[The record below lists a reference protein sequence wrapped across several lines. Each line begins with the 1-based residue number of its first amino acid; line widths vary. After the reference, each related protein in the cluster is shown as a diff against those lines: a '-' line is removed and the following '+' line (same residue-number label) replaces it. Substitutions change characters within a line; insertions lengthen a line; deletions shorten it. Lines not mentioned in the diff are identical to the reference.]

1 MAELS
6 PIFNGME
13 NGPTAI
19 DTNFKNI
26 NTVLA
31 TLSATSSMQEI
42 KGVNGAAK
50 SAWLTV
56 DKVSHICVLVIW
68 SKLPKKT
75 TTMYWIPA
83 EYAAHADRIPVIK
96 CGDQATLSING
107 NGNVQLLGNTSDSA
121 DAIGFA
127 VWGY

>member
-1 MAELS
+1 MAEYET
-6 PIFNGME
+6 IFKGIKDGAE
-13 NGPTAI
+13 AI
-19 DTNFKNI
+19 QKNFE
-26 NTVLA
+26 A
-31 TLSATSSMQEI
+31 TKTELTSLNSTSSMQEI
-42 KGVNGAAK
+42 KGVNGAAS

-83 EYAAHADRIPVIK
+83 EYAAHADRIPVIR

-107 NGNVQLLGNTSDSA
+107 NGNVELLGNTSDAA